1 MIGRSKGTFRFIP
14 SLVLGQEAA
23 TTARKSTRMSALLYE
38 SKDSKHF
45 CFRRLDA
52 FGRVVAAVRAETGRT
67 RVEEVLRSLRCGG
80 GSVEVSRVCPPVSLQ
95 CYHACEEAGKT
106 GG

>member
-45 CFRRLDA
+45 CFLP
-52 FGRVVAAVRAETGRT
+52 
-67 RVEEVLRSLRCGG
+67 
-80 GSVEVSRVCPPVSLQ
+80 GSTLSG
-95 CYHACEEAGKT
+95 A
-106 GG
+106 

>member
-1 MIGRSKGTFRFIP
+1 MIGRSKGTSRFIP

-45 CFRRLDA
+45 CFQRLDA
-52 FGRVVAAVRAETGRT
+52 FGRVVAAVRAENGRT
-67 RVEEVLRSLRCGG
+67 RVEEVGLLRW
-80 GSVEVSRVCPPVSLQ
+80 E
-95 CYHACEEAGKT
+95 
-106 GG
+106 

>member
-14 SLVLGQEAA
+14 SLVRLSQLVLGQEAA

-45 CFRRLDA
+45 CFRRLNA
-52 FGRVVAAVRAETGRT
+52 FGGVVAAVRAENGRT
-67 RVEEVLRSLRCGG
+67 RVEEVGLLRW
-80 GSVEVSRVCPPVSLQ
+80 E
-95 CYHACEEAGKT
+95 
-106 GG
+106 